1 MVICL
6 LNLLLLLYF
15 QINELVNKNGDVW
28 LFLFPIILF
37 NATGTSHLTSTAIEE
52 HQLKF
57 MHNLQNYF
65 LFQSRGDHKKAAKM
79 LEGANEIICCLLQ
92 L

>member
-1 MVICL
+1 MVVCL

-15 QINELVNKNGDVW
+15 QINELANKNRGVW

-37 NATGTSHLTSTAIEE
+37 DTTGTSHLTSTAIEE

-57 MHNLQNYF
+57 MHNLENYF
-65 LFQSRGDHKKAAKM
+65 LFQSRGDHTKASKM
-79 LEGANEIICCLLQ
+79 LEGAMEIICCLLQ